1 MKRHDSIRVMVVDDD
16 DLMRAGV
23 AAILADDDE
32 IQVIAQAD
40 DGVSAIRMAEDLRP
54 DVIVMDIAMP
64 LIDGVRATRHLS
76 ETLPDIR
83 VLTLSSHTDNRR
95 VRDIIDAGA
104 AGYVVKSSARRE
116 LAVAVRQV
124 ANGMVYLSPSISST
138 LLHSIISDSPQQTP
152 AEEGS

>member
-1 MKRHDSIRVMVVDDD
+1 MKRHDPIRVIVVDDD
-16 DLMRAGV
+16 DLMRAGI
-23 AAILADDDE
+23 AAILSEDSE

-40 DGVSAIRMAEDLRP
+40 DGVGAIRMADDLRP
-54 DVIVMDIAMP
+54 DVIVMDMAMP

-76 ETLPDIR
+76 EKLPDIR
-83 VLTLSSHTDNRR
+83 VLTLSSHTDNGR
-95 VRDIIDAGA
+95 VREIIDAGA

-138 LLHSIISDSPQQTP
+138 LLQSIVSDSPQQSP
-152 AEEGS
+152 AKEDS

>member
-1 MKRHDSIRVMVVDDD
+1 VKHHDSIRVIVVDDD
-16 DLMRAGV
+16 DLMRAGI
-23 AAILADDDE
+23 AAILAEDAGIE
-32 IQVIAQAD
+32 VIAQAD
-40 DGVSAIRMAEDLRP
+40 DGVGAIRMATDLRP
-54 DVIVMDIAMP
+54 DVIVMDMAMP

-83 VLTLSSHTDNRR
+83 VLTLSSATDNRR
-95 VRDIIDAGA
+95 VREIIDAGA

-138 LLHSIISDSPQQTP
+138 LLQSIVSESPQQSP
-152 AEEGS
+152 AGEGS

>member
-1 MKRHDSIRVMVVDDD
+1 MKRHDSIRVIVVDDD
-16 DLMRAGV
+16 DLMRAGI
-23 AAILADDDE
+23 ASMLADDDE
-32 IQVIAQAD
+32 IEVIAQAE
-40 DGVSAIRMAEDLRP
+40 DGVSAIRMADDLRP
-54 DVIVMDIAMP
+54 DVVVMDIAMP
-64 LIDGVRATRHLS
+64 LIDGIRATRHLS

-138 LLHSIISDSPQQTP
+138 LLHSMISDSPQQTP
-152 AEEGS
+152 AEEDS